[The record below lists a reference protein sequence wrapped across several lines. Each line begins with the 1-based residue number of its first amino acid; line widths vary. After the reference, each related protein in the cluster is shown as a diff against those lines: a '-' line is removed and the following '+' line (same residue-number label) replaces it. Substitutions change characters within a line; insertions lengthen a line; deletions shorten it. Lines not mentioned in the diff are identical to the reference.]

1 MLEMATHTGA
11 AHLYEQFG
19 LAGRTIAITGA
30 GRGIGRA
37 IAIEAA
43 RAGAR
48 VAACSRTE
56 SDLASLR
63 REIEYLGGQCDS
75 HVVDVS
81 DTDALSTFTEAVVD
95 QSGALDGFVNNAG
108 WNLLKAAVDYT
119 RGEVDRILDLN
130 LRAYYW
136 GCVSAA
142 RTMKGLGRG
151 GSIVNVTSRAGL
163 VGNPGR
169 APYSAAKAG
178 VNNLTRTLAGELA
191 TDGIRVNAVAPGLT
205 ATPLATE
212 FLDGHPDEGYRMVE
226 QISLGRFAECDEIA
240 RPVVF
245 LLAPAASMITGHTL
259 VVDGG
264 WSAV

>member
-19 LAGRTIAITGA
+19 LDGRTIAITGA

-56 SDLASLR
+56 LDLAALR

-75 HVVDVS
+75 YVVDVS
-81 DTDALSTFTEAVVD
+81 DTDALSTFTEAVAD

-119 RGEVDRILDLN
+119 RAEVDRILDLN

-136 GCVSAA
+136 GCVSA
-142 RTMKGLGRG
+142 RTMKVLGRG

-205 ATPLATE
+205 ATGLATE
-212 FLDGHPDEGYRMVE
+212 FLDGHPDEAHRMVE
-226 QISLGRFAECDEIA
+226 RIPLGRFAECDEIA

-245 LLAPAASMITGHTL
+245 LLAQRRP
-259 VVDGG
+259 
-264 WSAV
+264 